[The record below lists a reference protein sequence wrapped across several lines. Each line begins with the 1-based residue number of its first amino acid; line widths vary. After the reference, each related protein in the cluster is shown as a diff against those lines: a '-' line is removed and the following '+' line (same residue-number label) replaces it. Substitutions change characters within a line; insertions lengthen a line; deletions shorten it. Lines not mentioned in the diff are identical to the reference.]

1 MHEINL
7 DDAKIKIDGEWLS
20 TEDLARKIEEK
31 IQAGDLKISHLATA
45 LEELN
50 KAIENSHTIEIKLAI
65 SNQDYEK
72 LKALG
77 GENDR
82 EAVRKATLS
91 FIKGHKQIE
100 QPLSVETTEAAV
112 EESVSEPPPPAED
125 IEAPVEKLSVEEPA
139 GEPPPPA
146 KDTKA
151 PVEELSV
158 EDLSIE
164 KPADE
169 TPPSAKD
176 TQVPVEEP
184 EEAADKKVV
193 VNCFKCK
200 SPIDI
205 TTDERPIDIKCPNCN
220 TTGRL
225 DSNNNMQPRHQ
236 DHFLG

>member
-7 DDAKIKIDGEWLS
+7 DDAKIKIGGEWLS

-31 IQAGDLKISHLATA
+31 MQAGDMKFSHLATA
-45 LEELN
+45 LEALN

-65 SNQDYEK
+65 SNQDYKK

-77 GENDR
+77 GEDDQ

-91 FIKGHKQIE
+91 FIKGHKPPE
-100 QPLSVETTEAAV
+100 SPLSVEATEAAV
-112 EESVSEPPPPAED
+112 EEPVS
-125 IEAPVEKLSVEEPA
+125 
-139 GEPPPPA
+139 EPPPPA
-146 KDTKA
+146 KDTETPVKASADDPSPKMKEPEA

-158 EDLSIE
+158 EELS
-164 KPADE
+164 
-169 TPPSAKD
+169 
-176 TQVPVEEP
+176 VEEP
-184 EEAADKKVV
+184 DVEEPDVEEPDKITA

-205 TTDERPIDIKCPNCN
+205 TTDKRPIDIKCPNCD

-225 DSNNNMQPRHQ
+225 DSNNKMEPRHQ

>member
-20 TEDLARKIEEK
+20 TKDLARKIEEK
-31 IQAGDLKISHLATA
+31 IQAGDMKFSHLATA

-77 GENDR
+77 GEDDR

-91 FIKGHKQIE
+91 FIKGHKQPE
-100 QPLSVETTEAAV
+100 PPLSVEATEAAV
-112 EESVSEPPPPAED
+112 EEPAS
-125 IEAPVEKLSVEEPA
+125 K
-139 GEPPPPA
+139 PPPPA
-146 KDTKA
+146 KDTEAPADGPSPTIKESEA
-151 PVEELSV
+151 PVEKP
-158 EDLSIE
+158 DE
-164 KPADE
+164 KP
-169 TPPSAKD
+169 
-176 TQVPVEEP
+176 
-184 EEAADKKVV
+184 DKIAV

-225 DSNNNMQPRHQ
+225 DSNNKMEPRHQ